1 MPSNGSARTAVTD
14 ARRSSGSMLS
24 CTIPNTGLVRAPA
37 RRQRPL
43 SPPMRALHRV
53 GHGARSCSGVDELV
67 EGHGH
72 VRSEK
77 RLDLHGPL
85 GRQPVRRPVEMRCER
100 HPFVIDTSQI
110 GEREDL
116 ESARVGEDRSVPCH
130 EPMQPSQ
137 PRDSLGRRPEVEV
150 VRVSEDHLRA
160 GCMKVPRRQCL
171 HGPLGADG
179 HELGRVDPP
188 VRSLDPAEPGMAD
201 RGRREGIGYR
211 GGC

>member
-14 ARRSSGSMLS
+14 ARRSSGSMPP
-24 CTIPNTGLVRAPA
+24 CTIPNTAWSGRPRAA
-37 RRQRPL
+37 SDR
-43 SPPMRALHRV
+43 SAHR
-53 GHGARSCSGVDELV
+53 C
-67 EGHGH
+67 
-72 VRSEK
+72 VRSIASATVPDPAPGSTSWSRAMATSDPK

-85 GRQPVRRPVEMRCER
+85 GRQPVRRAVEMRRER

-160 GCMKVPRRQCL
+160 GRMEVPRRQCL

-188 VRSLDPAEPGMAD
+188 VRSLDPAEPG
-201 RGRREGIGYR
+201 GRSGST
-211 GGC
+211 